1 MLKLISILTG
11 RKIVLLLD
19 HENDFY
25 RTLESRRK
33 NPFTDT
39 KYCYVYW
46 YTKTGLVNLHAEGKT
61 TGRSY
66 IEKWAYE

>member
-1 MLKLISILTG
+1 MLKLLSLLTG

-19 HENDFY
+19 HQNQFY
-25 RTLESRRK
+25 RTIESK
-33 NPFTDT
+33 KINPFTKT

-46 YTKTGLVNLHAEGKT
+46 FTKIGMVNMHEDGKT

>member
-19 HENDFY
+19 FENEVY
-25 RTLESRRK
+25 RTLESGVK
-33 NPFTDT
+33 NPFTGT

-46 YTKTGLVNLHAEGKT
+46 FSKTGLVNLHEDGRT
-61 TGRSY
+61 TGVNY
-66 IEKWAYE
+66 IVKWAYE